1 MTVARTIFLFQLLFL
16 FPFMLTALETFEEK
30 EGRGLEIKTNP
41 SNVKVFINGI
51 DSGETPYSNNSL
63 PPGQYNIR
71 LSREGYNEQNFWVT
85 LFSNSRLV
93 VTIDMN
99 QEPEGSA
106 HVSVFRSAGSPSS
119 LPLNPQIYSNTN
131 DEEITAVSQLNSNTT
146 LINLHT
152 GLNSIKVRAF
162 GWEDETVTVSVSS
175 QSTAVVD
182 IYMKPAAFRLQN
194 ISQSR
199 RRFNPSNPGSL
210 GITEYRFEVSAP
222 GSGFISITDSDGS
235 EVFRRRL
242 DQFSTWV
249 QNVTWDGRDSLGEIL
264 PEGIYTVLIEA
275 SPLPQYTQGT
285 VEPLSLTIET
295 EINYSAN
302 IFPLSLDSGLSGLT
316 FSPLPHT
323 LPAGSY
329 QVKAGILYGS
339 FYIKR
344 EDVKEENV
352 SGMPFNISMRIAPLK
367 QFEMITVFNIN
378 PYFEDK
384 IGWGVSGS
392 AKYNII
398 NGSGSGPLMFA
409 AGVSYYW
416 ASEFGEYP
424 LSPGRGVGIHT
435 PLSLELSSVSI
446 AFCPAV
452 FWRGPEGLTPE
463 LLLSAGLLYRGS
475 WLTWGIS
482 TRFEFDFTENPRIF
496 AGAELHLFPPPS
508 NLVFSLHA
516 GILTQN
522 NIGGYGGLAI
532 GFVF

>member
-1 MTVARTIFLFQLLFL
+1 
-16 FPFMLTALETFEEK
+16 
-30 EGRGLEIKTNP
+30 
-41 SNVKVFINGI
+41 
-51 DSGETPYSNNSL
+51 
-63 PPGQYNIR
+63 
-71 LSREGYNEQNFWVT
+71 
-85 LFSNSRLV
+85 
-93 VTIDMN
+93 MN

-106 HVSVFRSAGSPSS
+106 HVSVYRSAGSPAS

-131 DEEITAVSQLNSNTT
+131 NEEIAVVSQLNSNTA

-162 GWEDETVTVSVSS
+162 GWEDEMATLSVNS
-175 QSTAVVD
+175 QSTAVIN

-199 RRFNPSNPGSL
+199 ERFNPKNPGNL
-210 GITEYRFEVSAP
+210 GVTEYRFEVSAP
-222 GSGFISITDSDGS
+222 GSGFISVADSDGS

-242 DQFSTWV
+242 NHFNTWV
-249 QNVTWDGRDSLGEIL
+249 QNVTWDGRDSSGEIL

-275 SPLPQYTQGT
+275 SPLPQNIRGAT
-285 VEPLSLTIET
+285 EPLSLSIET

-344 EDVKEENV
+344 EDAQEENV
-352 SGMPFNISMRIAPLK
+352 TGMPFNISMRIAPLK
-367 QFEMITVFNIN
+367 QFEMITIFNIN

-392 AKYNII
+392 VKYNII
-398 NGSGSGPLMFA
+398 EGSGSVPLAFA
-409 AGVSYYW
+409 AGLSYHW
-416 ASEFGEYP
+416 ASGFGEYP
-424 LSPGRGVGIHT
+424 LSPGRGVGIHA
-435 PLSLELSSVSI
+435 PVSLELSSFSI

-475 WLTWGIS
+475 WLTWGVS
-482 TRFEFDFTENPRIF
+482 TRFEFDYTENPRTF
-496 AGAELHLFPPPS
+496 AGAEVHFFPPPS
-508 NLVFSLHA
+508 NLVFSLLA
-516 GILTQN
+516 GILAQN
-522 NIGGYGGLAI
+522 EIGGYGGLTI